1 MRRGQYLLKSGVV
14 EAEKDKNNG
23 SDDSQWVIGAW

>member
-14 EAEKDKNNG
+14 EAEKDKNG